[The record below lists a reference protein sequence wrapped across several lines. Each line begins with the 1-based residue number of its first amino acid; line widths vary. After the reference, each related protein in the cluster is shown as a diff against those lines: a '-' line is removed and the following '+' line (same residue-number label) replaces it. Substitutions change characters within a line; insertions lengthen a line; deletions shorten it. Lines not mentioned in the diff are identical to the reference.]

1 MFVSLF
7 SCGREE
13 VLMPLIVETNPDAVI
28 TAQNT
33 SVLVDIFANDSNVPE
48 NGVLTI
54 TTPTNGISEID
65 NNNTNALIRDD
76 KVIFTPNANFTG
88 TDSFEYTIC
97 DSSGNCS
104 TAEIIVSVTSLSVV
118 NNVTESFPY
127 NLLSEY
133 NLFEGDLKDLNPTYS
148 VVPYELISPLF
159 SDYAKKKRFVWM
171 PNNKKA
177 SYVADH
183 KSLEFPVGTLLIK
196 NFYYNNVLPN
206 NQQQLLETRLMFK
219 TAEGWDFANYIWNE
233 TQTEAIYNE
242 QGSNVPLSWIQDGI
256 EQSVNYR
263 IPSRAEC
270 FTCHNNFG
278 TALPI
283 GPKPQNLNKE
293 YPYEEGIKN
302 QLQKLIEL
310 GYLNTNIPNNITS
323 VVQWDDPTH
332 PINLRVRSYIDI
344 NCAHCHSDE
353 SYCEYRSMRFA
364 FNENALDENMGICED
379 PETAFIPNSKIVAP
393 GDKDSSILYYR
404 INTTE
409 QSLRMPLFGRT
420 LQHVEGIRLIDEWIN
435 SLENSCD

>member
-1 MFVSLF
+1 
-7 SCGREE
+7 
-13 VLMPLIVETNPDAVI
+13 
-28 TAQNT
+28 
-33 SVLVDIFANDSNVPE
+33 
-48 NGVLTI
+48 
-54 TTPTNGISEID
+54 
-65 NNNTNALIRDD
+65 
-76 KVIFTPNANFTG
+76 
-88 TDSFEYTIC
+88 
-97 DSSGNCS
+97 
-104 TAEIIVSVTSLSVV
+104 
-118 NNVTESFPY
+118 
-127 NLLSEY
+127 
-133 NLFEGDLKDLNPTYS
+133 
-148 VVPYELISPLF
+148 
-159 SDYAKKKRFVWM
+159 
-171 PNNKKA
+171 
-177 SYVADH
+177 
-183 KSLEFPVGTLLIK
+183 
-196 NFYYNNVLPN
+196 
-206 NQQQLLETRLMFK
+206 K